1 MDVER
6 SIQNI
11 LLDHQ
16 QLLALVRKAFPHC
29 QKLDGWSMLSGGAL
43 NTTYKIQI
51 GQDAFA
57 LRIYARDR
65 AHCKTEKAI
74 HQLIDKSVST
84 PKLIYADEANEP
96 WAYSI
101 FEFVS
106 GVHISEVSH
115 QEKAALSHELG
126 HVLASIHKFKLP
138 KAGLFGDGIAIGHP
152 FELVS
157 SPYFE
162 ETRSIL
168 SNSKNVRSRLGEK
181 LTDEALAFIQE
192 NKAFFP
198 TIKNDNICLT
208 HSDFKPVNL
217 LYTDNRKVSV
227 LDWEF
232 AHAGIG
238 ILDFAILLRHRH
250 EFPIDLS
257 TFESSYIHF
266 GGNLP
271 AEWLRSAFI
280 TDFVN
285 IVTLMDT
292 PPERPKLFQQLKN
305 AIQSTIAHWDS
316 PSDLYRLGSM
326 GLENE

>member
-1 MDVER
+1 MEVER
-6 SIQNI
+6 SIQHI

-29 QKLDGWSMLSGGAL
+29 QQLDEWKVLSGGAL

-51 GQDAFA
+51 GHDAFA

-74 HQLIDKSVST
+74 HQFIDKSVST

-106 GVHISEVSH
+106 GSHISELPH
-115 QEKAALSHELG
+115 QEKSTLSYELG
-126 HVLASIHKFKLP
+126 RVLASIHAFKLP
-138 KAGLFGDGIAIGHP
+138 KAGLFGDGITIGHP
-152 FELVS
+152 FAAES

-162 ETRSIL
+162 ETYSVL
-168 SNSKNVRSRLGEK
+168 SFSKNVRSRLGER
-181 LTDEALAFIQE
+181 LTDKALAFIQE
-192 NKAFFP
+192 NKDFFP
-198 TIKNDNICLT
+198 KVKKNNTCLT

-217 LYTDNRKVSV
+217 LYTDNKKVFV

-232 AHAGIG
+232 AHVGIG
-238 ILDFAILLRHRH
+238 ILDFSILLRHRH
-250 EFPIDLS
+250 QFPLDLS
-257 TFESSYIHF
+257 CLENGYVNS
-266 GGNLP
+266 GGNLSSD
-271 AEWLRSAFI
+271 WIRSAFI

-285 IVTLMDT
+285 IAQLMDT

-305 AIQSTIAHWDS
+305 AMETTINYWESAC
-316 PSDLYRLGSM
+316 DLYQCGSNK
-326 GLENE
+326 LED

>member
-1 MDVER
+1 MEVER

-11 LLDHQ
+11 QLDDA
-16 QLLALVRKAFPHC
+16 QLLALVRRAFPNC
-29 QKLDGWSMLSGGAL
+29 QRLDDWKILSGGAL

-51 GQDAFA
+51 GHDAFV

-74 HQLIDKSVST
+74 HQLIDKGVST
-84 PKLIYADEANEP
+84 PKLVYADEANEP
-96 WAYSI
+96 WPYSI

-115 QEKAALSHELG
+115 EEKTALSHELG
-126 HVLASIHKFKLP
+126 QVLATIHKFKLP
-138 KAGLFGDGIAIGHP
+138 QAGLFGDGIAIGHP
-152 FELVS
+152 FELGS

-162 ETRSIL
+162 ETHSIL
-168 SNSKNVRSRLGEK
+168 SSSRNVRSRLGEK
-181 LTDEALAFIQE
+181 LTEQTLIFIQE

-198 TIKNDNICLT
+198 TVKKDNICLT

-217 LYTDNRKVSV
+217 LYTDTKKVFV

-238 ILDFAILLRHRH
+238 ILDFSILLRHRH
-250 EFPIDLS
+250 QFPLDLS
-257 TFESSYIHF
+257 ALESSYTHF

-292 PPERPKLFQQLKN
+292 PPERPKLFHQLKN
-305 AIQSTIAHWDS
+305 AVKSTIDYWES
-316 PSDLYRLGSM
+316 TTDLYRLGSTE
-326 GLENE
+326 LEDA

>member
-1 MDVER
+1 MEVER

-11 LLDHQ
+11 QLDGA
-16 QLLALVRKAFPHC
+16 QLLGLVRKAFPNC
-29 QKLDGWSMLSGGAL
+29 QKLNDWKILSGGAL

-51 GQDAFA
+51 GHDAFA
-57 LRIYARDR
+57 LRIYARER

-74 HQLIDKSVST
+74 HQLIDKAVST
-84 PKLIYADEANEP
+84 PKLVYADEANEP

-106 GVHISEVSH
+106 GVHISELSN
-115 QEKAALSHELG
+115 QEKTTLSHELG

-138 KAGLFGDGIAIGHP
+138 QAGLFGDGIAIGHP
-152 FELVS
+152 FELGS

-162 ETRSIL
+162 ETRSVL
-168 SNSKNVRSRLGEK
+168 SNSKNVRSRLGGK

-198 TIKNDNICLT
+198 TVKNDTICLT

-217 LYTDNRKVSV
+217 LYTDTKKAFV

-238 ILDFAILLRHRH
+238 ILDFSILLRHCH
-250 EFPIDLS
+250 QFPLDLS
-257 TFESSYIHF
+257 ALENSYTHF
-266 GGNLP
+266 GGHLP
-271 AEWLRSAFI
+271 TEWLRSAFI

-292 PPERPKLFQQLKN
+292 PPERPKLFHQLKN
-305 AIQSTIAHWDS
+305 AVKSTIHHWES
-316 PSDLYRLGSM
+316 TTDLYRLGSTDRT
-326 GLENE
+326 NA

>member
-1 MDVER
+1 MEVER

-11 LLDHQ
+11 QLDGT
-16 QLLALVRKAFPHC
+16 QLLGLVRKAFPNC
-29 QKLDGWSMLSGGAL
+29 QKLDDWKILTGGAL

-51 GQDAFA
+51 GYDAFA
-57 LRIYARDR
+57 LRIYARER

-74 HQLIDKSVST
+74 HQLIDKAVFT
-84 PKLIYADEANEP
+84 PKLVYADEANEP

-106 GVHISEVSH
+106 GIHISEVSE
-115 QEKAALSHELG
+115 QERTTLSNELG
-126 HVLASIHKFKLP
+126 HVLSSIHKFKLS
-138 KAGLFGDGIAIGHP
+138 KAGLFGDGIAIGHS
-152 FELVS
+152 FEIGS

-162 ETRSIL
+162 ETNSVL

-181 LTDEALAFIQE
+181 LTDEALAFIHE
-192 NKAFFP
+192 NRDFFP
-198 TIKNDNICLT
+198 TVKNDNTCLT

-217 LYTDNRKVSV
+217 LYTDTKKVFI

-238 ILDFAILLRHRH
+238 ILDFSILLRHRH
-250 EFPIDLS
+250 QFPLDLS
-257 TFESSYIHF
+257 VLSKGYVAS
-266 GGNLP
+266 GGHLSDD
-271 AEWLRSAFI
+271 WLRSAFI

-292 PPERPKLFQQLKN
+292 PPERPKLFHQLKN
-305 AIQSTIAHWDS
+305 AIKSTITHWES
-316 PSDLYRLGSM
+316 TTDLYRLGST
-326 GLENE
+326 GLGDA

>member
-1 MDVER
+1 MEIER

-11 LLDHQ
+11 QLDDD
-16 QLLALVRKAFPHC
+16 QLLALVLKAFPDC
-29 QKLDGWSMLSGGAL
+29 QKLDDWKILSGGAL
-43 NTTYKIQI
+43 NTTYRIQI
-51 GQDAFA
+51 GHDAFA
-57 LRIYARDR
+57 LRVYARDR
-65 AHCKTEKAI
+65 AHCKTEKVI

-84 PKLIYADEANEP
+84 PRLIYANEAHEP

-101 FEFVS
+101 FEFVD
-106 GVHISEVSH
+106 GNHISEMPH
-115 QEKAALSHELG
+115 QEKAALSYELG
-126 HVLASIHKFKLP
+126 RVLASIHAFKLS
-138 KAGLFGDGIAIGHP
+138 KAGLFGNGTEIGHP
-152 FELVS
+152 FELGS

-162 ETRSIL
+162 ETNAVL
-168 SNSKNVRSRLGEK
+168 SKSKNVRSRLCDK

-198 TIKNDNICLT
+198 IVKKDNICLT

-217 LYTDNRKVSV
+217 LYTDSGKVFV

-238 ILDFAILLRHRH
+238 ILDFSILLRHRH
-250 EFPIDLS
+250 EFPLDLS
-257 TFESSYIHF
+257 IFESSYIHF

-292 PPERPKLFQQLKN
+292 PPERPKLFCQLKN
-305 AIQSTIAHWDS
+305 AIQSTIAHWES
-316 PSDLYRLGSM
+316 AADLYRLGSTKL
-326 GLENE
+326 GDG